1 MGEKQD
7 NTRTQ
12 GKQSERPQEVLG
24 KFCGNSWEAE
34 VASGERESEKT
45 SWRWRL
51 TQAFMNGLD

>member
-12 GKQSERPQEVLG
+12 GKQLGRPQEVLG
-24 KFCGNSWEAE
+24 KYCGISGEAE

-45 SWRWRL
+45 SWRWHL
-51 TQAFMNGLD
+51 TQAFTNGLD